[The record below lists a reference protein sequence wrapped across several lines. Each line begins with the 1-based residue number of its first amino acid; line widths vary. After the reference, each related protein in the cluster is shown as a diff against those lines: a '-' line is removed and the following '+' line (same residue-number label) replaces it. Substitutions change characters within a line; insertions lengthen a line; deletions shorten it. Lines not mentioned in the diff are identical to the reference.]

1 MRKPFNSVC
10 EDLFTFLL
18 SKAIFLFSS
27 RASRGVLSLLP
38 FATSSPN
45 DSSTRENNNGDGCA
59 TGEGAKGGEEAPT
72 LSTIESPVNSKIDF
86 DDEEEEEEDL
96 EDEDDP
102 QPSAR
107 VTYHNRRHGRVPL
120 RRRAVQDPP
129 RPDADDDATVSSGLL
144 ACLRWG
150 AALLC
155 LFLSAVFL
163 LGAAVA
169 IAEEVAGCGGGGGDV
184 IACAGRWIE
193 EARDRIVAGWAAA
206 AAVATG
212 EDF

>member
-10 EDLFTFLL
+10 EDLFTFLF
-18 SKAIFLFSS
+18 SKAIFIFPS
-27 RASRGVLSLLP
+27 RASRGVMNLLP

-45 DSSTRENNNGDGCA
+45 DSSTRENNNGDGCCA
-59 TGEGAKGGEEAPT
+59 SGEGAKGGEEAPT
-72 LSTIESPVNSKIDF
+72 LSTIESPVNSKINF
-86 DDEEEEEEDL
+86 DEEEEEEEEDL

-120 RRRAVQDPP
+120 RRHAVLAPP
-129 RPDADDDATVSSGLL
+129 RPAPEDDATVSSSLIT
-144 ACLRWG
+144 CLRWG

-155 LFLSAVFL
+155 LFFSAVFL

-169 IAEEVAGCGGGGGDV
+169 IAEEVAGCGGGGGDLV
-184 IACAGRWIE
+184 ACAGRWIE
-193 EARDRIVAGWAAA
+193 EARDRIAAA
-206 AAVATG
+206 FATG

>member
-1 MRKPFNSVC
+1 M
-10 EDLFTFLL
+10 
-18 SKAIFLFSS
+18 
-27 RASRGVLSLLP
+27 SLLP

-45 DSSTRENNNGDGCA
+45 DSSTRENNNGDGCCA
-59 TGEGAKGGEEAPT
+59 SGEGAKGGEEAPT
-72 LSTIESPVNSKIDF
+72 LSTIESPVNSKINF
-86 DDEEEEEEDL
+86 DEEEEEEEEDL

-120 RRRAVQDPP
+120 RQRSVQDPP
-129 RPDADDDATVSSGLL
+129 RSDAEDNDATVSSRLI
-144 ACLRWG
+144 ACLWWG

-155 LFLSAVFL
+155 LFFSAVFL

-169 IAEEVAGCGGGGGDV
+169 IVEEVAGCGGGGEDLV
-184 IACAGRWIE
+184 ACAGRWIE
-193 EARDRIVAGWAAA
+193 EARDTIVAIAS
-206 AAVATG
+206 G